1 MNIQELATASYY
13 NVPLKIVV
21 FNNGYLGMVRQ
32 WQEFFFERRYAET
45 HLEHGNPDF
54 VAVAKGFGVEAFR
67 ITRPEEVQPTLEKA
81 LEIPGPVLIDCQV
94 EQEENV
100 YPMIPSGK
108 TVNDTI
114 G

>member
-1 MNIQELATASYY
+1 MD
-13 NVPLKIVV
+13 
-21 FNNGYLGMVRQ
+21 NGYLGMVRQ

-45 HLEHGNPDF
+45 YLEYGNPDF
-54 VAVAKGFGVEAFR
+54 VTVAQGFGLEAWK
-67 ITRPEEVQPTLEKA
+67 ITRPEEVRPSIEKA
-81 LEIPGPVLIDCQV
+81 LGISGPVLIHCIV
-94 EQEENV
+94 EKEENV